1 MHEKLQQKR
10 GRTFFAW
17 CQCLDE
23 VSLELE
29 IGADSR

>member
-17 CQCLDE
+17 CQCFDE

>member
-1 MHEKLQQKR
+1 MHEKPQQKT

-17 CQCLDE
+17 CQGLDE

-29 IGADSR
+29 I